1 MKLTFNKDS
10 VTVRVTLK
18 EALFGIELTPY
29 NYEQIVRVCTF
40 LDSTKLKHELLQNM
54 MNNDC
59 N

>member
-1 MKLTFNKDS
+1 MKLKFNKDS

-29 NYEQIVRVCTF
+29 NYEQLVRVCTF

-54 MNNDC
+54 MDS
-59 N
+59 